1 MNGEN
6 SLTKL
11 VFFDVDGVLS
21 VPRYHMDGRMTI
33 GTTSEKW
40 IAYCRIHGKN
50 TYEYCTGVGPVRAY
64 AEKRKREG
72 ARLFVLSAVA
82 CEEEEHAKDRFIERL
97 YPGLFEACYYVYE
110 AADKIPF
117 IVNKAEAEGVTVS
130 SCELVEDNLDVLFA
144 ANTAGITPMHL
155 SMLIDEGVYD
165 PDETRNTDQ
174 AEAK

>member
-1 MNGEN
+1 MNGEK

-40 IAYCRIHGKN
+40 IAYCRIHGQD

-82 CEEEEHAKDRFIERL
+82 CEEEERAKDRFIERL
-97 YPGLFEACYYVYE
+97 YPGLPVNWWKTIWTCCLRPILRALRRCISAC
-110 AADKIPF
+110 
-117 IVNKAEAEGVTVS
+117 
-130 SCELVEDNLDVLFA
+130 
-144 ANTAGITPMHL
+144 
-155 SMLIDEGVYD
+155 
-165 PDETRNTDQ
+165 
-174 AEAK
+174 